1 MFGNLENASKGLHS
15 ERLFRG
21 EANIPKTEKVTGL
34 DDGGYL
40 RRKYESLSE
49 ELMLVDDSIK
59 NGGETVELNQKR
71 DRIKN
76 QLISLRAEMESVESI
91 KQ

>member
-1 MFGNLENASKGLHS
+1 
-15 ERLFRG
+15 
-21 EANIPKTEKVTGL
+21 
-34 DDGGYL
+34 
-40 RRKYESLSE
+40 
-49 ELMLVDDSIK
+49 MLVDDSIK

>member
-1 MFGNLENASKGLHS
+1 MFENLENASRGLHS

-21 EANIPKTEKVTGL
+21 EADIPKTEKVARL
-34 DDGGYL
+34 DDGEYL
-40 RRKYESLSE
+40 RRKYETLSE
-49 ELMLVDDSIK
+49 ELMVIDESIK
-59 NGGETVELNQKR
+59 NGGEANELNQKR

-76 QLISLRAEMESVESI
+76 QLITLRAEIESLENT

>member
-1 MFGNLENASKGLHS
+1 MFKNLENASRGLHS

-21 EANIPKTEKVTGL
+21 EANIPKTEKITRL
-34 DDGGYL
+34 DDGEYL

-49 ELMLVDDSIK
+49 ELMLVDNSIK

>member
-1 MFGNLENASKGLHS
+1 MFENLENASRGLHS

-21 EANIPKTEKVTGL
+21 EANIPKTEKITGL
-34 DDGGYL
+34 DGGEYL

-49 ELMLVDDSIK
+49 ELMLVYDSIK
-59 NGGETVELNQKR
+59 NGGETVELNQRR

-76 QLISLRAEMESVESI
+76 QLITLRAEI
-91 KQ
+91 KSLENTKQ